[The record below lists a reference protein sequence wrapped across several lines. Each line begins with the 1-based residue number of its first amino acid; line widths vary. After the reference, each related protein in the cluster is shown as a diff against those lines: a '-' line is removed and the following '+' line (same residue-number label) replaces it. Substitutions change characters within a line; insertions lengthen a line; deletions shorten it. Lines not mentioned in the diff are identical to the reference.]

1 VIDLTTR
8 GDCALLTV
16 NRPQARNAL
25 SFAELDRLEAA
36 LDRVARSSSRA
47 LVVTGAGDRAF
58 CAGADVDELR
68 GRTPLECRRDMRR
81 GQAVML
87 RLENLPLPSVAA
99 INGWALGGGLEL
111 ALACTFRVAVRH
123 ARLGCP
129 EIRLGLI
136 PGYGATQRLPRLIGP
151 GRARLMILTGAPVDA
166 ERAEA
171 IGLVDRVVDG
181 NVVEAALELAGE
193 LSRLSLPALALAR
206 EAIRRAGEIAFA
218 DGLAVEAELG
228 ALAYSLEDSAEGIA
242 AFLQKRQP
250 RFKDR

>member
-1 VIDLTTR
+1 MIDLTTR

-25 SFAELDRLEAA
+25 SFAELDRLAAA

-171 IGLVDRVVDG
+171 IGLVDHVVDG

>member
-1 VIDLTTR
+1 MIDLTTR

-36 LDRVARSSSRA
+36 LDRVARSQSRA

-58 CAGADVDELR
+58 CAGADIDELR